1 MLCLACGESIEG
13 GGRPRPP
20 PPVATPL
27 GRTDR
32 SALVLGGDLALPL
45 SGDLVERRVGYL
57 EALNRGRS
65 LNHGRQVLEHLGIG
79 VAGIGVRVLFPIP
92 QADGNGVL
100 AIGIEERELVGE
112 AGLLSKT
119 GQD

>member
-32 SALVLGGDLALPL
+32 SALVLSGDLALPL
-45 SGDLVERRVGYL
+45 GGDVVEGRVGSL
-57 EALNRGRS
+57 LSLNRRRS
-65 LNHGRQVLEHLGIG
+65 LNNRRQVLEHLGIG
-79 VAGIGVRVLFPIP
+79 VAGIGIPVFFRIP
-92 QADGNGVL
+92 QAIGAAVL
-100 AIGIEERELVGE
+100 AIGF
-112 AGLLSKT
+112 
-119 GQD
+119 